1 MRNQE
6 KTIKQWQS
14 QVKQLVKQNKKINFG
29 VSVYENDSSDKTK
42 ELLKKLS
49 FKFVKNHKIT
59 SKNINTKFFGSV
71 PKAERLINISNARN
85 NCINQ
90 AINKDK
96 YDYIIFIEPDIKY
109 NVKRMSALLNRVLN
123 SNYNFDIVSPVS
135 LNSNNHFYDKWA
147 TRKNKFTE
155 YWYPSKFNQGLIKL
169 YSTFSCFC
177 IYNAEP
183 IYKGLT
189 FEPYNTRLKKYD
201 CDTAVICE
209 NFQSKGYSN
218 IFMDTDYFVLHPDKP
233 TKSILNNKQ
242 IRRVY
247 DSLIHIVFYKLRKA
261 N

>member
-6 KTIKQWQS
+6 KTIKQWHS

-96 YDYIIFIEPDIKY
+96 YDYIIFIEI
-109 NVKRMSALLNRVLN
+109 S
-123 SNYNFDIVSPVS
+123 
-135 LNSNNHFYDKWA
+135 
-147 TRKNKFTE
+147 
-155 YWYPSKFNQGLIKL
+155 
-169 YSTFSCFC
+169 
-177 IYNAEP
+177 
-183 IYKGLT
+183 
-189 FEPYNTRLKKYD
+189 
-201 CDTAVICE
+201 
-209 NFQSKGYSN
+209 
-218 IFMDTDYFVLHPDKP
+218 
-233 TKSILNNKQ
+233 
-242 IRRVY
+242 
-247 DSLIHIVFYKLRKA
+247 
-261 N
+261 